1 MTHHLTTATILSTQ
15 KVVLTVKENK
25 KQLINVICEELQNG
39 KDFIDS
45 FSHKHNLLITGEGDP
60 VETTRGRVI
69 SRPDTF
75 ASHKETD
82 NIIIQQTFMAI
93 EQGAECLYVMVD
105 DTDIYNLLLHYY
117 NQKELNISMFMVF
130 SVHRIQ
136 TIDIRATA
144 KGHANILPN
153 LLASHGLS
161 GCDTVAPGYVTGKM
175 KILKTLKQGNH
186 SKALLEIQM
195 PIGQML

>member
-1 MTHHLTTATILSTQ
+1 MIHHLITATILSTQ

-25 KQLINVICEELQNG
+25 KQLINIICEELLND

-45 FSHKHNLLITGEGDP
+45 FSHKHNLLITGESDP
-60 VETTRGRVI
+60 VETTMGRVI
-69 SRPDTF
+69 PRPDTF
-75 ASHKETD
+75 TSRKKTD

-93 EQGAECLYVMVD
+93 EQGAECLYVMAD
-105 DTDIYNLLLHYY
+105 DTDVYNLLLHYY
-117 NQKELNISMFMVF
+117 NQKELNISVFMEF

-161 GCDTVAPGYVTGKM
+161 G
-175 KILKTLKQGNH
+175 
-186 SKALLEIQM
+186 
-195 PIGQML
+195 